1 MGCLQIKDKHKH
13 CTRATIYMNM
23 LKPRKNIVFFDNDDD
38 NVIRINI
45 LYFLYDLV
53 TAKGKG
59 ERHSASLGLG
69 GPTRPIGRGRNMYFS
84 ESQIILDEAE
94 TCISLKI

>member
-1 MGCLQIKDKHKH
+1 
-13 CTRATIYMNM
+13 M

-59 ERHSASLGLG
+59 ERHSASLGE
-69 GPTRPIGRGRNMYFS
+69 PTLPIGQDLHHDTNTNTKCEYKYKFKYKY
-84 ESQIILDEAE
+84 
-94 TCISLKI
+94 THKYK